1 MTNTLVKF
9 SNPLIT
15 RDGDQRAF
23 VEFNGFKTLWFN
35 TGTLCNIACSNCYI
49 ESSPKNDRLV
59 YLSLADVVE
68 FLDELEKLSGKTCEI
83 GFTGGEPFLN
93 PDFLKMLGECQRRD
107 LSIMVLTNA
116 MKPLQNKI
124 DGLLKLKKVF
134 GTKKIVFRVSIDHYN
149 KDLHEVERGV
159 GTWDPMIKGLK
170 WLRDN
175 KYTINIAGR
184 SLSQESDNECREGYK
199 TLFDELG
206 LRLDAYNPSELVIFP
221 EMDITVDVPEITTNC
236 WEILSVRP
244 ETQMCASSRMVV
256 KRKGQKRPIVV
267 SCTLLPYER
276 EFELGKTLSEASKK
290 IYLNHQHCSK
300 FCVLGGA
307 SCS

>member
-68 FLDELEKLSGKTCEI
+68 FLDELEELSGKTCEI

-93 PDFLKMLGECQRRD
+93 PDFLKMLEECQRRD

-175 KYTINIAGR
+175 KYTINVAGR

-206 LRLDAYNPSELVIFP
+206 LKLDAYNPNELVIFP

-256 KRKGQKRPIVV
+256 KRKGQERPIVV

>member
-59 YLSLADVVE
+59 YLSFADVVE
-68 FLDELEKLSGKTCEI
+68 FLDELEELSGKTCEI

-93 PDFLKMLGECQRRD
+93 PDFLKMLAECQRRD

-124 DGLLKLKKVF
+124 DGLLQLKKAF
-134 GTKKIVFRVSIDHYN
+134 GAKKIVFRVSIDHYN
-149 KDLHEVERGV
+149 KDLHEVERGA
-159 GTWDPMIKGLK
+159 GTWDPMIKGLR

-175 KYTINIAGR
+175 KYTINVAGR

-199 TLFDELG
+199 ILFDELG
-206 LRLDAYNPSELVIFP
+206 LQLDAYNPNELVIFP

-256 KRKGQKRPIVV
+256 KRKGQERPIVV

>member
-15 RDGDQRAF
+15 KDGDQRAF
-23 VEFNGFKTLWFN
+23 VDFDRFKTLWFN

-49 ESSPKNDRLV
+49 ESSPRNDRLV
-59 YLSLADVVE
+59 YLSFADVVE
-68 FLDELEKLSGKTCEI
+68 FLDELENLSGKTCEI

-93 PDFLKMLGECQRRD
+93 PDFLKMLEECLRRN

-116 MKPLQNKI
+116 MRPLQNKI
-124 DGLLKLKKVF
+124 KGLLQLKESF
-134 GTKKIVFRVSIDHYN
+134 GAEKIVFRVSIDHYD

-175 KYTINIAGR
+175 KYTINVAGR

-199 TLFDELG
+199 ILFEDLG
-206 LRLDAYNPSELVIFP
+206 LQVDAHNPSELVIFP
-221 EMDITVDVPEITTNC
+221 EMDITVDVPEITTSC

-256 KRKGQKRPIVV
+256 KRKGQDRPTVV
-267 SCTLLPYER
+267 SCTLLPYEK

>member
-59 YLSLADVVE
+59 YLSFADVVE
-68 FLDELEKLSGKTCEI
+68 FLDELEELSGKNCEI

-93 PDFLKMLGECQRRD
+93 PDFLKMLAECQRRD

-124 DGLLKLKKVF
+124 DGLLQLKKAF
-134 GTKKIVFRVSIDHYN
+134 GAKKIVFRVSIDHYN
-149 KDLHEVERGV
+149 KDLHEVERGA
-159 GTWDPMIKGLK
+159 GTWDPMIKGLR

-175 KYTINIAGR
+175 KYTINVAGR

-206 LRLDAYNPSELVIFP
+206 LQLDAYNPNELVIFP

-256 KRKGQKRPIVV
+256 KRKGQERPIVV

>member
-9 SNPLIT
+9 SNPRIT
-15 RDGDQRAF
+15 KDGDQRAF
-23 VEFNGFKTLWFN
+23 VDFDRFKTLWFN

-49 ESSPKNDRLV
+49 ESSPRNDRLV
-59 YLSLADVVE
+59 YLSFADVVE
-68 FLDELEKLSGKTCEI
+68 FLDELENLSGKTCEI

-93 PDFLKMLGECQRRD
+93 PDFLKMLEECLRRN

-116 MKPLQNKI
+116 MRPLQNKI
-124 DGLLKLKKVF
+124 KGLLQLKESFGAEKV
-134 GTKKIVFRVSIDHYN
+134 VFRVSIDHYH

-175 KYTINIAGR
+175 KYTINVAGR

-199 TLFDELG
+199 TLFEDLS
-206 LRLDAYNPSELVIFP
+206 LQVDAHNPCELVIFP
-221 EMDITVDVPEITTNC
+221 EMDITVDVPEITTSC

-256 KRKGQKRPIVV
+256 KRKGQERPTVV
-267 SCTLLPYER
+267 SCTLLPYEE

>member
-93 PDFLKMLGECQRRD
+93 PDFLKMLEECQRRD

-199 TLFDELG
+199 TLFDELD

>member
-9 SNPLIT
+9 SNPRIT
-15 RDGDQRAF
+15 KDGDQRAF
-23 VEFNGFKTLWFN
+23 VDFDRFKTLWFN

-49 ESSPKNDRLV
+49 ESSPRNDRLV
-59 YLSLADVVE
+59 YLSFADVVE
-68 FLDELEKLSGKTCEI
+68 FLDELENLSGKMCEI

-93 PDFLKMLGECQRRD
+93 PDFLKMLEECLRRN

-116 MKPLQNKI
+116 MRPLQNKI
-124 DGLLKLKKVF
+124 KGLLQLKEAF
-134 GTKKIVFRVSIDHYN
+134 GTEKIVFRVSIDHYD

-175 KYTINIAGR
+175 KYTINVAGR

-199 TLFDELG
+199 TLFEDLS
-206 LRLDAYNPSELVIFP
+206 LQVDAHNPCELVIFP
-221 EMDITVDVPEITTNC
+221 EMDITVDVPEITTSC

-256 KRKGQKRPIVV
+256 KRKGQERPTVV
-267 SCTLLPYER
+267 SCTLLPYEE

>member
-59 YLSLADVVE
+59 YLSFADVVE
-68 FLDELEKLSGKTCEI
+68 FLDELEDLSGKNCEI

-93 PDFLKMLGECQRRD
+93 PDFLKMLAECQRRD

-124 DGLLKLKKVF
+124 DGLLQLKKAF
-134 GTKKIVFRVSIDHYN
+134 GAKKIVFRVSIDHYN
-149 KDLHEVERGV
+149 KDLHEVERGA
-159 GTWDPMIKGLK
+159 GTWDPMIKGLR

-175 KYTINIAGR
+175 KYTINVAGR

-206 LRLDAYNPSELVIFP
+206 LQLDAYNPNELVIFP

-256 KRKGQKRPIVV
+256 KRKGQERPIVV

>member
-1 MTNTLVKF
+1 
-9 SNPLIT
+9 
-15 RDGDQRAF
+15 
-23 VEFNGFKTLWFN
+23 
-35 TGTLCNIACSNCYI
+35 
-49 ESSPKNDRLV
+49 
-59 YLSLADVVE
+59 
-68 FLDELEKLSGKTCEI
+68 
-83 GFTGGEPFLN
+83 
-93 PDFLKMLGECQRRD
+93 
-107 LSIMVLTNA
+107 

-124 DGLLKLKKVF
+124 DGLLQLKKAF
-134 GTKKIVFRVSIDHYN
+134 GAKKIVFRVSIDHYN
-149 KDLHEVERGV
+149 KDLHEVERGA
-159 GTWDPMIKGLK
+159 GTWDPMIKGLR

-175 KYTINIAGR
+175 KYTINVAGR

-276 EFELGKTLSEASKK
+276 EFELGKTLSEAGKK

>member
-68 FLDELEKLSGKTCEI
+68 FLDELEELSGKTCEI

-236 WEILSVRP
+236 WEVLSVRP

>member
-93 PDFLKMLGECQRRD
+93 PDFLKMLEECQRRD

-244 ETQMCASSRMVV
+244 ETQMCASSRMVI

>member
-59 YLSLADVVE
+59 YLSFADVVE
-68 FLDELEKLSGKTCEI
+68 FLDELEELSGKTCEI

-93 PDFLKMLGECQRRD
+93 PDFLKMLAECQRRD

-124 DGLLKLKKVF
+124 DGLLQLKKAF
-134 GTKKIVFRVSIDHYN
+134 GAKKIVFRVSIDHYN
-149 KDLHEVERGV
+149 KDLHEVERGA
-159 GTWDPMIKGLK
+159 GTWDPMIKGLR

-175 KYTINIAGR
+175 KYTINVAGR

-206 LRLDAYNPSELVIFP
+206 LQLDAYNPGELVIFP

-256 KRKGQKRPIVV
+256 KRKGQERPIVV

>member
-1 MTNTLVKF
+1 MTNMLVKF

-15 RDGDQRAF
+15 RDGHQRAF

-68 FLDELEKLSGKTCEI
+68 FLDELEELSGKTCEI

-93 PDFLKMLGECQRRD
+93 PDFLKMLAECQRRD

-124 DGLLKLKKVF
+124 DGLLQLKKAF
-134 GTKKIVFRVSIDHYN
+134 GAKKIVFRVSIDHYN
-149 KDLHEVERGV
+149 KDLHEVERGA
-159 GTWDPMIKGLK
+159 GTWDPMIKGLR

-175 KYTINIAGR
+175 KYTINVAGR

-206 LRLDAYNPSELVIFP
+206 LQLDAYNPSELVIFP

>member
-1 MTNTLVKF
+1 MTNMLVKF

-15 RDGDQRAF
+15 RDGHQRAF

-68 FLDELEKLSGKTCEI
+68 FLDELEELSGKICEI

-93 PDFLKMLGECQRRD
+93 PDFLKMLEECQRRD

-124 DGLLKLKKVF
+124 DGLLQLKKAF
-134 GTKKIVFRVSIDHYN
+134 GAKKIVFRVSIDHYN
-149 KDLHEVERGV
+149 KDLHEVERGA
-159 GTWDPMIKGLK
+159 GTWDPMIKGLR

-175 KYTINIAGR
+175 KYTINVAGR

>member
-9 SNPLIT
+9 SNPIIT

-93 PDFLKMLGECQRRD
+93 PDFLKMLEECQRRD

-149 KDLHEVERGV
+149 KDLHEVERGA

-175 KYTINIAGR
+175 KYTINVAGR
-184 SLSQESDNECREGYK
+184 SLSQESDNDCREGYK

-206 LRLDAYNPSELVIFP
+206 LQLDAYNPSELVIFP

>member
-1 MTNTLVKF
+1 MTNKLVKF

-93 PDFLKMLGECQRRD
+93 PDFLKMLEECQRRD

>member
-1 MTNTLVKF
+1 MTNTLLKF

-68 FLDELEKLSGKTCEI
+68 FLDELEELSGKTCEI

-93 PDFLKMLGECQRRD
+93 PDFLKMLEECQRRD

-124 DGLLKLKKVF
+124 DGLLNLKKVF

>member
-15 RDGDQRAF
+15 KDGDQRAF
-23 VEFNGFKTLWFN
+23 VDFDGFKTLWFN

-49 ESSPKNDRLV
+49 ESSPRNDRLV
-59 YLSLADVVE
+59 YLSLTDVVE
-68 FLDELEKLSGKTCEI
+68 FLDELENLSGKTCEI

-93 PDFLKMLGECQRRD
+93 PEFLKMLEECLRRN

-116 MKPLQNKI
+116 MRPLQNKI
-124 DGLLKLKKVF
+124 KGLLQLKESF
-134 GTKKIVFRVSIDHYN
+134 GAEKIVFRVSIDHYD

-175 KYTINIAGR
+175 KYTINVAGR
-184 SLSQESDNECREGYK
+184 SLSQESDDECREGYK
-199 TLFDELG
+199 TLFED
-206 LRLDAYNPSELVIFP
+206 LDLQVDAHNPSELVIFP
-221 EMDITVDVPEITTNC
+221 EMDITVDVPEITTSC

-256 KRKGQKRPIVV
+256 KRKGQERPTVV
-267 SCTLLPYER
+267 SCTLLPYEK

>member
-59 YLSLADVVE
+59 YLSFADVVE
-68 FLDELEKLSGKTCEI
+68 FLDELEELSGKTCEI

-93 PDFLKMLGECQRRD
+93 PDFLKMLAECQRRD

-124 DGLLKLKKVF
+124 DGLLQLKKAF
-134 GTKKIVFRVSIDHYN
+134 GAKKIVFRVSIDHYN
-149 KDLHEVERGV
+149 KDLHEVERGA
-159 GTWDPMIKGLK
+159 GTWDPMIKGLR

-175 KYTINIAGR
+175 KYTINVAGR

-206 LRLDAYNPSELVIFP
+206 LQLDAYNPNELVIFP

-256 KRKGQKRPIVV
+256 KRKGQERPIVV

>member
-59 YLSLADVVE
+59 YLSFADVVE
-68 FLDELEKLSGKTCEI
+68 FLDELEELSGKTCEI

-93 PDFLKMLGECQRRD
+93 PDFLKMLAECQRRD

-124 DGLLKLKKVF
+124 DGLLQLKKAF
-134 GTKKIVFRVSIDHYN
+134 GAKKIVFRVSIDHYN

-206 LRLDAYNPSELVIFP
+206 LQLDAYNPNELVIFP

-256 KRKGQKRPIVV
+256 KRKGQERPIVV

>member
-93 PDFLKMLGECQRRD
+93 PDFLKMLEECQRRD

-149 KDLHEVERGV
+149 KDLHEVERGA
-159 GTWDPMIKGLK
+159 GTWDPMIKGLR

-175 KYTINIAGR
+175 KYTINVAGR

>member
-93 PDFLKMLGECQRRD
+93 PDFLKMLEECQRRD

-175 KYTINIAGR
+175 RYTINIAGR

>member
-59 YLSLADVVE
+59 YLSFADVVE
-68 FLDELEKLSGKTCEI
+68 FLDELEELSGKTCEI

-93 PDFLKMLGECQRRD
+93 PDFLKMLAECQRRD

-124 DGLLKLKKVF
+124 DGLLQLKKAF
-134 GTKKIVFRVSIDHYN
+134 GAKKIVFRVSIDHYN

-175 KYTINIAGR
+175 KYTINVAGR

-206 LRLDAYNPSELVIFP
+206 LQLDAYNPNELVIFP

-256 KRKGQKRPIVV
+256 KRKGQERPIVV

>member
-93 PDFLKMLGECQRRD
+93 PDFLKMLEECQRRD

-175 KYTINIAGR
+175 KYTINVAGR

-206 LRLDAYNPSELVIFP
+206 LQLDAYNPNELVIFP

-256 KRKGQKRPIVV
+256 KRKGQERPIVV

>member
-68 FLDELEKLSGKTCEI
+68 FLDELEELSGKTCEI

-93 PDFLKMLGECQRRD
+93 PDFLKMLAECQRRD

-175 KYTINIAGR
+175 EYIINIAGR

>member
-93 PDFLKMLGECQRRD
+93 PDFLKMLAECQRRD

-124 DGLLKLKKVF
+124 DGLLQLKKAF
-134 GTKKIVFRVSIDHYN
+134 GAKKIVFRVSIDHYN

>member
-59 YLSLADVVE
+59 YLSFADVVE
-68 FLDELEKLSGKTCEI
+68 FLDELEELSGKTCEI

-93 PDFLKMLGECQRRD
+93 PDFLKMLAECQRRD

-124 DGLLKLKKVF
+124 DGLLQLKKAF
-134 GTKKIVFRVSIDHYN
+134 GAKKIVFRVSIDHYN
-149 KDLHEVERGV
+149 KDLHEVERGA
-159 GTWDPMIKGLK
+159 GTWDPMIKGLR

-175 KYTINIAGR
+175 KYTINVAGR

-206 LRLDAYNPSELVIFP
+206 LQLDAYNPNELVIFP

-256 KRKGQKRPIVV
+256 KRKGQERPIVV

-290 IYLNHQHCSK
+290 IYLNHQHCTK

>member
-1 MTNTLVKF
+1 MTNTLAKF

-59 YLSLADVVE
+59 YLSFADVVE
-68 FLDELEKLSGKTCEI
+68 FLDELEELSGKTCEI

-93 PDFLKMLGECQRRD
+93 PDFLKMLAECQRRD

-175 KYTINIAGR
+175 KYTINVAGR

-244 ETQMCASSRMVV
+244 ETQMCASSRMVI

>member
-68 FLDELEKLSGKTCEI
+68 FLDELEELSGKTCEI

-93 PDFLKMLGECQRRD
+93 PDFLKMLAECQRRD

>member
-15 RDGDQRAF
+15 SDGDQRAF

-59 YLSLADVVE
+59 YLSFADVVE
-68 FLDELEKLSGKTCEI
+68 FLDELEELSGKNCEI

-93 PDFLKMLGECQRRD
+93 PDFLKMLEECQRRD

-124 DGLLKLKKVF
+124 DGLLQLKKVF
-134 GTKKIVFRVSIDHYN
+134 GAKKIVFRVSIDHYN

-175 KYTINIAGR
+175 KYTINVAGR
-184 SLSQESDNECREGYK
+184 SLSQESDNDCREGYK
-199 TLFDELG
+199 TLFNELG
-206 LRLDAYNPSELVIFP
+206 LQLDAYNPSELVIFP

-276 EFELGKTLSEASKK
+276 EFELGKTLSEAGKK

>member
-15 RDGDQRAF
+15 KDGDQRAF
-23 VEFNGFKTLWFN
+23 VDFDGFKTLWFN

-49 ESSPKNDRLV
+49 ESSPRNDRLV
-59 YLSLADVVE
+59 YLSFTDVVE
-68 FLDELEKLSGKTCEI
+68 FLDELENLSGKTCEI

-93 PDFLKMLGECQRRD
+93 PDFLKMLEECLRRN

-116 MKPLQNKI
+116 MRPLQNKI
-124 DGLLKLKKVF
+124 KGLLQLKESF
-134 GTKKIVFRVSIDHYN
+134 GAEKIVFRVSIDHYD

-175 KYTINIAGR
+175 KYIINVAGR
-184 SLSQESDNECREGYK
+184 SLSQESDDECREGYK
-199 TLFDELG
+199 TLFED
-206 LRLDAYNPSELVIFP
+206 LDLQVDAHNPSELVIFP
-221 EMDITVDVPEITTNC
+221 EMDITVDVPEITTSC

-256 KRKGQKRPIVV
+256 KRKGQERPTVV
-267 SCTLLPYER
+267 SCTLLPYEK

>member
-93 PDFLKMLGECQRRD
+93 PDFLKMLEECQRRD
-107 LSIMVLTNA
+107 LSTMVLTNA

-149 KDLHEVERGV
+149 KDLHEVERGA
-159 GTWDPMIKGLK
+159 GTWDPMIKGLR

-175 KYTINIAGR
+175 KYTINVAGR

>member
-68 FLDELEKLSGKTCEI
+68 FLDELEELSGKTCEI

-93 PDFLKMLGECQRRD
+93 PDFLKMLAECQRRD

-175 KYTINIAGR
+175 KYTINVAGR

-206 LRLDAYNPSELVIFP
+206 LQLDAYNPNELVIFP

-256 KRKGQKRPIVV
+256 KRKGQERPIVV

>member
-93 PDFLKMLGECQRRD
+93 PDFLKMLEECQRRD
-107 LSIMVLTNA
+107 LSTMVLTNA

-175 KYTINIAGR
+175 KYTINVAGR

>member
-59 YLSLADVVE
+59 YLSFADVVE
-68 FLDELEKLSGKTCEI
+68 FLDELEELSGKTCEI

-93 PDFLKMLGECQRRD
+93 PDFLKMLAECQRRD

-124 DGLLKLKKVF
+124 DGLLQLKKAF
-134 GTKKIVFRVSIDHYN
+134 GAKKIIFRVSIDHYN
-149 KDLHEVERGV
+149 KDLHEVERGA
-159 GTWDPMIKGLK
+159 GTWDPMIKGLR

-175 KYTINIAGR
+175 KYTINVAGR

-206 LRLDAYNPSELVIFP
+206 LQLDAYNPNELVIFP

-256 KRKGQKRPIVV
+256 KRKGQERPIVV

>member
-1 MTNTLVKF
+1 MTNTLAKF

-59 YLSLADVVE
+59 YLSFADVVE
-68 FLDELEKLSGKTCEI
+68 FLDELEELSGKTCEI

-93 PDFLKMLGECQRRD
+93 PDFLKMLAECQRRD

-124 DGLLKLKKVF
+124 DGLLQLKKAF
-134 GTKKIVFRVSIDHYN
+134 GAKKIVFRVSIDHYN
-149 KDLHEVERGV
+149 KDLHEVERGA
-159 GTWDPMIKGLK
+159 GTWDPMIKGLR

-175 KYTINIAGR
+175 KYTINVAGR

-206 LRLDAYNPSELVIFP
+206 LQLDAYNPNELVIFP

-244 ETQMCASSRMVV
+244 ETQMCASSRIVV
-256 KRKGQKRPIVV
+256 KRKGQERPIVV

>member
-93 PDFLKMLGECQRRD
+93 PDFLKMLEECQRRD

-175 KYTINIAGR
+175 KYTINVAGR

>member
-15 RDGDQRAF
+15 KDGDQRAF
-23 VEFNGFKTLWFN
+23 VDFDGFKTLWFN

-49 ESSPKNDRLV
+49 ESSPRNDRLV
-59 YLSLADVVE
+59 YLSFADVVE
-68 FLDELEKLSGKTCEI
+68 FLNELENLSGKTCEI

-93 PDFLKMLGECQRRD
+93 PDFLKMLEECLRRN

-116 MKPLQNKI
+116 MRPLQNKI
-124 DGLLKLKKVF
+124 KGLLQLKESF
-134 GTKKIVFRVSIDHYN
+134 GAEKIVFRVSIDHYD
-149 KDLHEVERGV
+149 KDVHEVERGV

-175 KYTINIAGR
+175 KYTINVAGR

-199 TLFDELG
+199 TLFED
-206 LRLDAYNPSELVIFP
+206 LDLQVDAHNPSELVIFP
-221 EMDITVDVPEITTNC
+221 EMDITVDVPEITTSC

-256 KRKGQKRPIVV
+256 KRKGQERPTVV
-267 SCTLLPYER
+267 SCTLLPYEE
-276 EFELGKTLSEASKK
+276 EFELGKTLSEASTK